1 MRRFERQWSEEGGRA
16 GGGGRAEGGCQLEID
31 VSTTLSLPLFALG
44 LLPPPAARSTPSLTP
59 PPPNSF
65 LCILGTCSAMSRVWV
80 VASPRPGGRLRER
93 ADEEGAVLA

>member
-1 MRRFERQWSEEGGRA
+1 MDQCDVSNANGVRREEGQGE

-59 PPPNSF
+59 PSTEF
-65 LCILGTCSAMSRVWV
+65 LPMHPGDVFRHVTCLG
-80 VASPRPGGRLRER
+80 GG
-93 ADEEGAVLA
+93 